1 MTLIRYI
8 HYENELTITTGDESE
23 ALLYL
28 EDANFVPCEE
38 VWVRAK
44 TSVAMQL
51 AQEADKDRAKT
62 VLPDIYKKYARVFQ
76 ERDSGKMPKRR
87 EWDHEINLKPDF
99 KPKRMAPY
107 PMDQKMEALTLKW
120 LDEMKKKGFI
130 KASDSAM
137 TSPLFWVEKKVKEE
151 YRPCQ
156 DYRHVNS
163 GTIPNAYPL
172 PTISDLLL
180 RLRGQ
185 KYFTKFDVR
194 WGYNNVR
201 IKEGDAWKA
210 AFSTPFGSY
219 EPTVMFFGLCN
230 SPATFQKMMNEYFW
244 DFLTE
249 GWICIYMD
257 DILIAALTLPEL

>member
-1 MTLIRYI
+1 
-8 HYENELTITTGDESE
+8 
-23 ALLYL
+23 
-28 EDANFVPCEE
+28 
-38 VWVRAK
+38 
-44 TSVAMQL
+44 
-51 AQEADKDRAKT
+51 
-62 VLPDIYKKYARVFQ
+62 
-76 ERDSGKMPKRR
+76 
-87 EWDHEINLKPDF
+87 
-99 KPKRMAPY
+99 MAPY

-151 YRPCQ
+151 FRPCQ
-156 DYRHVNS
+156 DYRHINS

-210 AFSTPFGSY
+210 AFSDLRTEILY
-219 EPTVMFFGLCN
+219 QIRCQMGLQQCTHQRRGRLESCVFRSEDRN
-230 SPATFQKMMNEYFW
+230 
-244 DFLTE
+244 
-249 GWICIYMD
+249 
-257 DILIAALTLPEL
+257 TLPNSMSDGVTTMYASKKGTPGKLRFRLHLDPMNQPSCSLVYATVPPLFRR